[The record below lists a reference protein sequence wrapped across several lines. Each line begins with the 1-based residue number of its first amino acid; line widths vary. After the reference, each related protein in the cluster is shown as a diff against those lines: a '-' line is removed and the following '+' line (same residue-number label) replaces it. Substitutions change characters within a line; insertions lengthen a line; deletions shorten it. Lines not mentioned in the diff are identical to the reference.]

1 MKHSFEVYLANNLI
15 FFSDKNWIHPL
26 FDFEVFLKNNDFEAE
41 KLFVKDKIIGKA
53 AAMLLIHFKI
63 KNIHART
70 LSRLGQEILE
80 SYQLSYTYDKLIDK
94 IYCQTENLLSDISDT
109 QVAYN
114 LLRTR
119 ADIAHKAV

>member
-1 MKHSFEVYLANNLI
+1 MKHSFEVYLADNLI

-26 FDFEVFLKNNDFEAE
+26 FEFEVFLEKSHFEAE
-41 KLFVKDKIIGKA
+41 KLFIKDKIIGKA
-53 AAMLLIHFKI
+53 AALLLIHFKI
-63 KNIHART
+63 KKIHART

-80 SYQLSYTYDKLIDK
+80 TYQISYSYDKLIDQ

-114 LLRTR
+114 LLRAR